1 MRNVQTSVKSNQFVN
16 IANLFKALETAAF
29 DNANTVK
36 INNTNFNLS
45 SLADI
50 ERIKYLMIGALMQL
64 GITVNEDVINHM
76 LNTNYGGS
84 GWQ

>member
-1 MRNVQTSVKSNQFVN
+1 
-16 IANLFKALETAAF
+16 
-29 DNANTVK
+29 
-36 INNTNFNLS
+36 
-45 SLADI
+45 
-50 ERIKYLMIGALMQL
+50 LMQL